1 MEAWITLF
9 GNMPASS
16 LIKVIGA
23 MIAIIVAVSAVVV
36 KLFHYFE
43 LWRKRKNKEDLNQK
57 IIDSISNIEK
67 NVGFIGEGIKTVLA
81 DNLNRKCRF
90 YLDNGFIPEDEFEEF
105 VKEHEAYNKLHGN
118 STIDAKYNKVI
129 EQLKVKSIKVKA
141 ED

>member
-16 LIKVIGA
+16 LIKMIGA
-23 MIAIIVAVSAVVV
+23 IIAIIVAISAVVV
-36 KLFHYFE
+36 KIFHYFE
-43 LWRKRKNKEDLNQK
+43 LWRKKKNKEDLNQK
-57 IIDSISNIEK
+57 IIDSIKNIET
-67 NVGFIGEGIKTVLA
+67 NVNFIGEGIKTVLA

-90 YLDNGFIPEDEFEEF
+90 YLDNGFIPEDEFDEF

-118 STIDAKYNKVI
+118 STIDAKYNKTI
-129 EQLKVKSIKVKA
+129 EQLKVKSIKIKA

>member
-16 LIKVIGA
+16 LIKMIGA
-23 MIAIIVAVSAVVV
+23 IIAIIVAISAVVV
-36 KLFHYFE
+36 KIFHYFE
-43 LWRKRKNKEDLNQK
+43 LWRKKKNKEDLNQR
-57 IIDSISNIEK
+57 IIDSIKNIET
-67 NVGFIGEGIKTVLA
+67 NVNFIEEGIKTVLA

-90 YLDNGFIPEDEFEEF
+90 YLDNGFIPEDEFDEF

-118 STIDAKYNKVI
+118 STIDAKYNKTI
-129 EQLKVKSIKVKA
+129 EQLKVKSIKIKA

>member
-16 LIKVIGA
+16 LIKMIGA
-23 MIAIIVAVSAVVV
+23 IIAIIVAISAVVV
-36 KLFHYFE
+36 KI
-43 LWRKRKNKEDLNQK
+43 NKEDLNQK
-57 IIDSISNIEK
+57 IIDSIKNIET
-67 NVGFIGEGIKTVLA
+67 NVNFIGEGIKTVLA

-90 YLDNGFIPEDEFEEF
+90 YLDNGFIPEDEFDEF

-118 STIDAKYNKVI
+118 STIDAKYNKTI
-129 EQLKVKSIKVKA
+129 EQLKVKSIKIKA

>member
-16 LIKVIGA
+16 LIKMIGA
-23 MIAIIVAVSAVVV
+23 IIAIIVAISAVIV
-36 KLFHYFE
+36 KIFHYFE
-43 LWRKRKNKEDLNQK
+43 LWRKKKNKEDLNQK
-57 IIDSISNIEK
+57 IIDSIKNIET
-67 NVGFIGEGIKTVLA
+67 NVNFIGEGIKTVLA

-90 YLDNGFIPEDEFEEF
+90 YLDNGFIPEDEFDEF

-118 STIDAKYNKVI
+118 STIDAKYNKTI
-129 EQLKVKSIKVKA
+129 EQLKVKSIKIKA

>member
-16 LIKVIGA
+16 LIKMIGA
-23 MIAIIVAVSAVVV
+23 IIAIIVAISAVVV
-36 KLFHYFE
+36 KIFHYFE
-43 LWRKRKNKEDLNQK
+43 LWRKKKNKEDLNQR
-57 IIDSISNIEK
+57 IIDSIKNIET
-67 NVGFIGEGIKTVLA
+67 NVNFIGEGIKTVLA

-90 YLDNGFIPEDEFEEF
+90 YLDNGFIPEDEFDEF

-118 STIDAKYNKVI
+118 STIDAKYNKTI
-129 EQLKVKSIKVKA
+129 EQLKVKSIKIKA

>member
-16 LIKVIGA
+16 LIKMIGA
-23 MIAIIVAVSAVVV
+23 VVAIIAAISVVVV
-36 KLFHYFE
+36 KIFHYFE

-57 IIDSISNIEK
+57 IIDSIKNIET
-67 NVGFIGEGIKTVLA
+67 NVNFIGEGIKTVLA

-90 YLDNGFIPEDEFEEF
+90 YLDNGFIPEDEFDEF

-118 STIDAKYNKVI
+118 STIDAKYNKTI
-129 EQLKVKSIKVKA
+129 EQLKVKSIKA

>member
-67 NVGFIGEGIKTVLA
+67 NVGFYII
-81 DNLNRKCRF
+81 
-90 YLDNGFIPEDEFEEF
+90 
-105 VKEHEAYNKLHGN
+105 
-118 STIDAKYNKVI
+118 
-129 EQLKVKSIKVKA
+129 
-141 ED
+141 

>member
-16 LIKVIGA
+16 LIKMIGA
-23 MIAIIVAVSAVVV
+23 IIAIIVAISTIVV
-36 KLFHYFE
+36 KIFHYFE

-57 IIDSISNIEK
+57 IIDSIKNIET
-67 NVGFIGEGIKTVLA
+67 NINFIGEGIKTVLA

-90 YLDNGFIPEDEFEEF
+90 YLDNGFIPEDEFDEF

-118 STIDAKYNKVI
+118 STIDAKYNKTI
-129 EQLKVKSIKVKA
+129 KQLKVKSIKIKA